1 MYGYDFRLPDGKVAF
16 SSSDNLF
23 RLVHIAN
30 NQPRAGSLALAG
42 LAGQG
47 DVVVIAH
54 GTGWRGGYSSKG
66 GIQFMRDFYHA
77 SGNTLSWNVPLTTQ
91 VGGMHPP
98 LDNIDLNSMFIF
110 VR

>member
-77 SGNTLSWNVPLTTQ
+77 SGNTLSWNVPLTIQ
-91 VGGMHPP
+91 VGGCTH
-98 LDNIDLNSMFIF
+98 
-110 VR
+110 R